1 MMSRNGFPEPQPDSF
16 SLCMIKLLYL
26 IHELQ
31 IILIISLCGPY
42 VHHSNPIITTEMTES
57 ITTASYLGQLLAP
70 AKLAEGGFVINGVT
84 RLVFLQKEMKK
95 TLWLSLKSYWQ
106 Y

>member
-1 MMSRNGFPEPQPDSF
+1 
-16 SLCMIKLLYL
+16 
-26 IHELQ
+26 
-31 IILIISLCGPY
+31 
-42 VHHSNPIITTEMTES
+42 MTES
-57 ITTASYLGQLLAP
+57 ITTTSYLGQLLAP

-95 TLWLSLKSYWQ
+95 TLWVSLKSYWQ